1 MNATDIVYSICVED
15 IQNEAKF
22 CLGRELNENELSN
35 AIELL
40 EYGIGES
47 LVTMYS
53 SIFDEI
59 SNE

>member
-1 MNATDIVYSICVED
+1 MNSTDIVYSICVED
-15 IQNEAKF
+15 IQNEAKS

-53 SIFDEI
+53 GIFDEI

>member
-1 MNATDIVYSICVED
+1 MNSTDIVYSICVED
-15 IQNEAKF
+15 IQNEAKS

-40 EYGIGES
+40 EYGLGES

-53 SIFDEI
+53 SIFNEI

>member
-1 MNATDIVYSICVED
+1 MNSTDIVYSICVED
-15 IQNEAKF
+15 IQNEAKS

>member
-1 MNATDIVYSICVED
+1 MNSTDIVYSICVED
-15 IQNEAKF
+15 IQNEAKS

-40 EYGIGES
+40 EYGLGES

-53 SIFDEI
+53 NIFNEI

>member
-1 MNATDIVYSICVED
+1 MNSTDIVYSICVED
-15 IQNEAKF
+15 IQNEAKS
-22 CLGRELNENELSN
+22 CLGRELNEDELSN

-40 EYGIGES
+40 EYGLGES

-53 SIFDEI
+53 SIFNEI